1 MANNSGT
8 TIKNGD
14 FGRKDNWNIRESMDN
29 LDLGDDFKPD
39 NTGFGGDRP
48 DPNATIGIGNIT
60 MGANPQVIGGGGVG
74 DMTVDPNSTVD
85 ALLGEMNKPK
95 NQLAQPKPVASK
107 PIAADNGPIVSIY
120 EQ

>member
-95 NQLAQPKPVASK
+95 NQLAQPKPVVSK
-107 PIAADNGPIVSIY
+107 PLPVDNGPIVSIY